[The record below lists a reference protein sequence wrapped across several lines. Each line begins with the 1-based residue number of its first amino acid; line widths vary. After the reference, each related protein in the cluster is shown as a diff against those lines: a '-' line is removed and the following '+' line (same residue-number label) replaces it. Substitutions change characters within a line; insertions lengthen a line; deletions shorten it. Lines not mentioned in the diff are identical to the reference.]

1 MSCRNGSRGQSGEAP
16 PDEQPINHPGSG
28 EGVPLPGVVVGPVT
42 AASLAG
48 LYEDIRK
55 LFAELSSLLQT
66 QVHNIT
72 TGQQLS
78 VGCHLR
84 SQ

>member
-1 MSCRNGSRGQSGEAP
+1 MSSRNGCHGQSGEAP
-16 PDEQPINHPGSG
+16 PDEQHTNHPGSG
-28 EGVPLPGVVVGPVT
+28 QGVPLPGVVIGSVT
-42 AASLAG
+42 ADSLAG

-66 QVHNIT
+66 QIQNIT
-72 TGQQLS
+72 TGQQLL